1 MSVIDEVQALQAATL
16 AEIDQAATSD
26 ALEAIRI
33 KVVGKSG
40 KLDRLSA
47 FDGTSCS

>member
-33 KVVGKSG
+33 IA
-40 KLDRLSA
+40 LYLSLIHI
-47 FDGTSCS
+47 

>member
-40 KLDRLSA
+40 SLTGLSA

>member
-26 ALEAIRI
+26 ALEVIRI

-40 KLDRLSA
+40 KLLLKSA
-47 FDGTSCS
+47 RRSARP

>member
-40 KLDRLSA
+40 SLTGYLRSM
-47 FDGTSCS
+47 GSSCS